1 MKNILGLFCAVF
13 LLCSCDAE
21 PEVSH
26 LASTNW
32 EERSVSAVP
41 GDSLEAGRTYLSI
54 YSQIYSRTQHQMHG
68 LTATASIRNTNE
80 RDTIYVTRAEYF
92 DEKGISVR
100 SYLDRPIYIAP
111 LETVEIVID
120 ERDREGGAGA
130 KFLFDW
136 QIQPGS
142 LEPLI
147 EGVMIS
153 TSGQQGLSFITLGT
167 RIQ

>member
-1 MKNILGLFCAVF
+1 MKNIFGFLCAVL
-13 LLCSCDAE
+13 LLCSCDVE

-26 LASTNW
+26 LAPTNW
-32 EERSVSAVP
+32 EERTVTTIP
-41 GDSLEAGRTYLSI
+41 GDSLESGKTYLSI

-80 RDTIYVTRAEYF
+80 RDTIYITRAEYF
-92 DEKGISVR
+92 DEKGVSVR
-100 SYLDRPIYIAP
+100 TYFDRPIYVAP
-111 LETVEIVID
+111 LESVEIVID

-147 EGVMIS
+147 EGVMVS
-153 TSGQQGLSFITLGT
+153 TSGQQGLSFITFGR
-167 RIQ
+167 RIR